1 MKYLFSVVFLTI
13 ASMTWAVPQNGFLC
27 EDSPLDIPPDVFFTC
42 EAIDSFDDGFD
53 KHALELFK
61 RASLWGSK
69 EAQYRVGLMYL
80 GGYGAEVDL
89 VEGSAWL
96 LLANERNSQQVT
108 EKLSQAMDLLTEEQ
122 IEQANLKAK
131 TLREHY
137 GDFKALERRARWVRR
152 MKNRTTGSRLGKPNA
167 SIRLVGTNGV
177 TGDQKLSR
185 LDAYEASLRNVLT
198 TVEYRDFDV
207 IDDEEIDSGQ
217 SSKKSSNTPE

>member
-1 MKYLFSVVFLTI
+1 MKPYLLVVVFLTSVSI
-13 ASMTWAVPQNGFLC
+13 AWAVPQAGFLC

-53 KHALELFK
+53 KHALALFK
-61 RASLWGSK
+61 RAALWGSK

-80 GGYGAEVDL
+80 GGYGADVDW
-89 VEGSAWL
+89 VQGSAWL
-96 LLANERNSQQVT
+96 LLANERNNQQVT
-108 EKLSQAMDLLTEEQ
+108 EKLSQAMALLTEEQ
-122 IEQANLKAK
+122 VAQANVKAEE
-131 TLREHY
+131 LREHY

-177 TGDQKLSR
+177 TGDQQLSR

-207 IDDEEIDSGQ
+207 IDDEEVDSGNAA
-217 SSKKSSNTPE
+217 NTPD